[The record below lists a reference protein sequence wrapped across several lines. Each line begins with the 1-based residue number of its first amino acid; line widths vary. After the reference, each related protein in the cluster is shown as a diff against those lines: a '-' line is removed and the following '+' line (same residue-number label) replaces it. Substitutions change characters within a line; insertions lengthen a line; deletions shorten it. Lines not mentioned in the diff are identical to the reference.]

1 MEFTKQRGYNGKKAK
16 VTYFFFGP
24 TPLHDHAASR
34 LVKSSQK
41 FAYVNSKSGLLFL
54 GVHCSVHL
62 HFYIYRE
69 RSYLSSEVDFSC
81 EDITMLS

>member
-34 LVKSSQK
+34 LVKTGENLFQAAALNISRSHFLEICGKFKNIFKSRTHSS
-41 FAYVNSKSGLLFL
+41 
-54 GVHCSVHL
+54 
-62 HFYIYRE
+62 HFVCTIY
-69 RSYLSSEVDFSC
+69 D
-81 EDITMLS
+81 